1 MNVVV
6 NNSALLL
13 DRLQTVELID
23 AAGTTAALDKGCV
36 WITMDGDRRDI
47 VLGAGES
54 WTIERNGRTLVQAGA
69 RSEMRL
75 SAPAHEDKWR
85 ARRKTLMAAFN
96 HWVEQRYARA
106 QVPLY

>member
-1 MNVVV
+1 M
-6 NNSALLL
+6 
-13 DRLQTVELID
+13 R
-23 AAGTTAALDKGCV
+23 AAG
-36 WITMDGDRRDI
+36 
-47 VLGAGES
+47 S
-54 WTIERNGRTLVQAGA
+54 NGGGIGRA